1 LTSAKQSFTLSITA
15 THRRF
20 NPLIYT
26 KGNTKMTQSQFVAKC
41 AQLSVAPEIALEND
55 LIVKALQSKN
65 DALVIALLL
74 TQF

>member
-1 LTSAKQSFTLSITA
+1 
-15 THRRF
+15 
-20 NPLIYT
+20 
-26 KGNTKMTQSQFVAKC
+26 MTQNEFVAKC
-41 AQLSVAPEIALEND
+41 GELLIMPELALEND

>member
-1 LTSAKQSFTLSITA
+1 
-15 THRRF
+15 
-20 NPLIYT
+20 
-26 KGNTKMTQSQFVAKC
+26 MTQSQFVAKC

-74 TQF
+74 TEF